1 MDNNVKNT
9 ETGNATKPCYIMVQ
23 VNFKNLEE
31 SMQRYGQFA
40 IPIIT
45 KYGGEMIAGSSTPT
59 NLEGGWEG
67 NWAAVLKFPS
77 KEDALK
83 FHKAAD
89 YQPYLDLR
97 LNELQSESRVMMV
110 DGL

>member
-1 MDNNVKNT
+1 MDNNEKNT
-9 ETGNATKPCYIMVQ
+9 EVSNDSKPCYIMVQ
-23 VNFKNLEE
+23 VNFKNLED

-45 KYGGEMIAGSSTPT
+45 KYGGQMIAGSSTPMS
-59 NLEGGWEG
+59 LEGDWAG

-83 FHKAAD
+83 FYQAND
-89 YQPYLDLR
+89 YQPFLDLR
-97 LNELQSESRVMMV
+97 LNELQSESRVMIVEGM
-110 DGL
+110 